1 MKKIFALFF
10 ALSLFT
16 ISFASPNVLAP
27 KKPSKL
33 DANAIMIPIGEKGQA
48 VSLMDLS
55 RMKVKELEAI
65 TGEKMKLVDKIGF
78 LAAQKQLRSSINV
91 DGTISSKKLEKVA
104 AKAKADGDSGFHLGG
119 FALGFLLGLIGVLIA
134 YLIKDDKK
142 KNRVKWAWLGLV
154 AWLVIWLIF
163 VIL

>member
-1 MKKIFALFF
+1 MKKFYGLLF
-10 ALSLFT
+10 ALSLFAT
-16 ISFASPNVLAP
+16 SFASPNVLAP

-33 DANAIMIPIGEKGQA
+33 DANAIMLPIGKNGQT

-55 RMKVKELEAI
+55 RMKVKELEAV

-78 LAAQKQLRSSINV
+78 LAAQKQLRNSINA

>member
-1 MKKIFALFF
+1 MKKFYGLLF

-16 ISFASPNVLAP
+16 FSFASPNVLAP

-33 DANAIMIPIGEKGQA
+33 DANAIMLPIGKNGQT

-78 LAAQKQLRSSINV
+78 LAAQKQLRSSINA

-104 AKAKADGDSGFHLGG
+104 AKADGDSGFHLGG
-119 FALGFLLGLIGVLIA
+119 FALGFLLGLIGVLVA

-142 KNRVKWAWLGLV
+142 KNRVKWAWLGLL
-154 AWLVIWLIF
+154 AWVVIWLIAF
-163 VIL
+163 VII

>member
-1 MKKIFALFF
+1 MKKFYGLLF
-10 ALSLFT
+10 ALSLFAV
-16 ISFASPNVLAP
+16 SFASPNVLTP
-27 KKPSKL
+27 KRPSKL
-33 DANAIMIPIGEKGQA
+33 DASAILIPIGKNGQT

-55 RMKVKELEAI
+55 RMKVKELEAV

-78 LAAQKQLRSSINV
+78 LAAQKQLRNSINA

-104 AKAKADGDSGFHLGG
+104 AKADGDSGFHLGG

-142 KNRVKWAWLGLV
+142 KNRVKWAWLGLLAGV
-154 AWLVIWLIF
+154 VLWLIF
-163 VIL
+163 AIL

>member
-1 MKKIFALFF
+1 MKKFYGLLF

-16 ISFASPNVLAP
+16 ISFASPNLLAP
-27 KKPSKL
+27 KKPSKV
-33 DANAIMIPIGEKGQA
+33 DANAIMIPIGEKGQT

-78 LAAQKQLRSSINV
+78 LAAQKQLRNSINA

-104 AKAKADGDSGFHLGG
+104 AKADGDSGFHLGG

-134 YLIKDDKK
+134 YLIKDEKK
-142 KNRVKWAWLGLV
+142 KTRVKWAWLGLV
-154 AWLVIWLIF
+154 AWVVIWLIF

>member
-1 MKKIFALFF
+1 MKKFYGLLF

-16 ISFASPNVLAP
+16 VSFASPNVLAP

-33 DANAIMIPIGEKGQA
+33 DANAILIPIGEKGQTI
-48 VSLMDLS
+48 SLMDLS
-55 RMKVKELEAI
+55 RIKVKELESI

-78 LAAQKQLRSSINV
+78 LAAQKQLRNSINA

-104 AKAKADGDSGFHLGG
+104 AKADADGGFHLGG

-142 KNRVKWAWLGLV
+142 KNRVKWAWLGLL
-154 AWLVIWLIF
+154 AWVVIWLIVL
-163 VIL
+163 VI